1 LRAVRARGY
10 LLDDVHFRRRVA
22 GPRLRGAVVAIA
34 AGLALAWLGVGCAPS
49 EAPGPPVLHWYVFR
63 EPSGAFDAA
72 VARCNERASGRHR
85 IEVATLPSGADQQRE
100 QLVRRLAAR
109 DPDIDVIGMDV
120 IWTAEFAT
128 AGWLRVWEGPQA
140 DAVRRGTLAVA
151 IDSGSYGGQLL
162 AAPFTTNAQLLWYR
176 SDLVESPPPTVD
188 AMIAAGERLADAGL
202 PHEIMVQAARYEGL
216 TVWFNTLLASAGGE
230 ILDGNGELAL
240 PAAPTLRAIDAMRA
254 LARSRAAPPELASL
268 REDDARLAFE
278 SGRAAFMLNYPFVWP
293 SAQRNAPEL
302 ARKLAFARWPR
313 VDPGLPSRVTIGGLN
328 LGVGAYSKHP
338 EQAFLAAACL
348 ASDASQLLA
357 ATRGGLF
364 PTREVLYDDPGVRA
378 AFPFAE
384 LMRETLRDAAIRP
397 RTPAYHDLSL
407 AVQRS
412 LHPPAELDP
421 EVAAAALR
429 EGIARALESRG
440 LL

>member
-1 LRAVRARGY
+1 
-10 LLDDVHFRRRVA
+10 
-22 GPRLRGAVVAIA
+22 
-34 AGLALAWLGVGCAPS
+34 
-49 EAPGPPVLHWYVFR
+49 VLHWYVFR

-72 VARCNERASGRHR
+72 VAYCNERASGRHR

-109 DPDIDVIGMDV
+109 DSDIDVIGMDV

-128 AGWLRVWEGPQA
+128 AGWLLAWKGPHA
-140 DAVRRGTLAVA
+140 DAALMGTLAVA
-151 IDSGSYGGQLL
+151 SDSGSYGGRLQ

-176 SDLVESPPPTVD
+176 SDLVESPPQTVD
-188 AMIAAGERLADAGL
+188 AMLAVAERLADAGL

-230 ILDGNGELAL
+230 ILDGRGRLAL
-240 PAAPTLRAIDAMRA
+240 PEAPTLRAIEAMRA
-254 LARSRAAPPELASL
+254 LARSPAAPPELSTL

-313 VDPGLPSRVTIGGLN
+313 VAPDLPSRVTVGGVN
-328 LGVGAYSKHP
+328 LGVGAFSKHP
-338 EQAFLAAACL
+338 EEAFDAAACL

-357 ATRGGLF
+357 ATRAGLF
-364 PTREVLYDDPGVRA
+364 PTREALYDHPEVRA

-384 LMRETLRDAAIRP
+384 LMRETLRDAATRP
-397 RTPAYHDLSL
+397 RTPAYHDVSL
-407 AVQRS
+407 AVQRT
-412 LHPPAELDP
+412 LHPPADIDP
-421 EVAAAALR
+421 PVAAAELR
-429 EGIARALESRG
+429 ERVARALESRG